1 MTPMQFAAL
10 VLWAFFTLGAI
21 IHVNVESAIQAT
33 GLRTTPRRPLFI
45 TEHAAA
51 ILAAASGGLLWWWIA

>member
-1 MTPMQFAAL
+1 MTPIQFAA
-10 VLWAFFTLGAI
+10 VTLWAFFTLGAI
-21 IHVNVESAIQAT
+21 IHVNVESAIQAA

-45 TEHAAA
+45 TEHVAA